1 MHQGVET
8 GWHVRIVNTYNILGT
23 HQFPFIIKWHTDA
36 NMAPKHGGCTL
47 LSCCLKNLL
56 CALSL
61 ILWWDVIQE
70 LKGWEKEREMETD
83 FRLDLHYHLWL
94 PHTHTHSLA
103 QVIDCLHG
111 EVVLSWCCGQHL
123 FSMCVYLFVLSSI
136 SCHSERG
143 SSSFFFFFGS
153 VTVCGFDNNYWH
165 KPWCLS
171 CMFGYICM
179 SMFKH
184 MIVYNVSCW

>member
-47 LSCCLKNLL
+47 LSCGLKNLL

-143 SSSFFFFFGS
+143 SSSFFFFLGQ
-153 VTVCGFDNNYWH
+153 
-165 KPWCLS
+165 
-171 CMFGYICM
+171 
-179 SMFKH
+179 
-184 MIVYNVSCW
+184 